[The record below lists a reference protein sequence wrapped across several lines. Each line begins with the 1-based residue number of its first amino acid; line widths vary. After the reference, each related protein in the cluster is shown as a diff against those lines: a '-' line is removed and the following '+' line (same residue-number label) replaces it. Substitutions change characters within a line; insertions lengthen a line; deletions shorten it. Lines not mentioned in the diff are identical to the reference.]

1 MNTDNLF
8 MMRALELAQ
17 FAADDGEVPVGAV
30 IVHDGE
36 IVGEGYNQPISS
48 CDPTAPVSYTHLTL
62 PTTPY
67 V

>member
-1 MNTDNLF
+1 MDATVNTDNLF

-48 CDPTAPVSYTHLTL
+48 LSLIHI
-62 PTTPY
+62 
-67 V
+67 